1 MADYTQNG
9 YRMRKG
15 TYKKC
20 KTLQADWSPSLT
32 FRKLREAMDATN
44 FGSRW
49 DDGSGTIDPYYE
61 KYIHNC

>member
-1 MADYTQNG
+1 MADYTEHG

-15 TYKKC
+15 YYAKC
-20 KTLQADWSPSLT
+20 ATLQSDPSPSLT

-49 DDGSGTIDPYYE
+49 DDGSGTIDPSYDLYT
-61 KYIHNC
+61 HNC